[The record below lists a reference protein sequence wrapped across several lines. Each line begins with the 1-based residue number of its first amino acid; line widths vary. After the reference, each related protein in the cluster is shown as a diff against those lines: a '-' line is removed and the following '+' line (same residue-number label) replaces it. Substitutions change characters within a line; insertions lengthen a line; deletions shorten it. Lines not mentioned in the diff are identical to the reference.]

1 VSVDTY
7 LRGKRTSNY
16 VTVIEDGLKLLVAQS
31 LYREADYIRLDV
43 SDFLFWRKINVEAH
57 PRGEHFHSPAC
68 RH

>member
-16 VTVIEDGLKLLVAQS
+16 VTLNDGDLKLLISQT
-31 LYREADYIRLDV
+31 LYREAESLRLDV
-43 SDFLFWRKINVEAH
+43 SDFLIWRKLSVEAI
-57 PRGEHFHSPAC
+57 PRADHFHSPAC